1 MSSNLEQL
9 IFIFTLKKNV
19 LLYYIMNVNLISP
32 QENGNS
38 FVVRFKD
45 DIIIPENSKVYLNF
59 ASFSRENDV
68 ELYEDQTI
76 TLSFQN
82 VDVYPAIIPTTPFDN
97 NKLFNSSIFTI
108 PAGTYNYQRL
118 YLLITNGINGLLQD
132 AGNVADLSMYK
143 AIGIDDI
150 DNNDAQ
156 LVEGNISFSL
166 GLMKSRPETVPH
178 KPFFI
183 DAQNSKN
190 CDTDGGTVAYRNTAT
205 NVVVPSGLR
214 ASTTRCA
221 FALAITGTN
230 TLDKTVGTYTNI
242 PLTAFTGIGEN
253 ATIDFTVVKA
263 GMVLPNPFGTQFSTI
278 GTPDKIT
285 NAYANVPLLHNN
297 GDITGITID
306 FDVNDDGTGVGAI
319 IFSSIVVNAVGAGGT
334 YVVGENLKIGI
345 TGTGGVQDDR
355 LEVVNIGGEIQYSS
369 IRLVAKGDLYEEND
383 VLTIPN
389 TGGVGGTADSQLT
402 IQPFIK
408 SPAQASGLQR
418 GYDQPLFD
426 NYALSEKTYWH
437 IGYNDETPLENCNII
452 KFSTIQTLAE
462 MDTALQCCVLGLYSK
477 EVADGIAGV
486 NGTYPLDSSIRTRG
500 VADKNNGKINPRN
513 LPDEDNIGAK
523 QLGCFVSVSIDCR
536 STTNYLKVFVGAK
549 GNGSFPNTDGLHNW
563 TSSQHQIFAMK
574 NCSVAGRGSGIPINT
589 ISNISTT
596 EPLTFGLQT
605 YYDVDEL
612 KSTAEGAGKLYF
624 RVLNLN
630 GNVDGKKS
638 VADNSIVLYDSKHM
652 GDVGKESHF
661 PPAFFKASNANVRL
675 DTNAGK
681 ISTNMGHNT
690 LTIGTGNRTL
700 GSYTVNLTGGSGY
713 GASLSLDVVPRGSEN
728 KIAIAP
734 ISTDFTDLTVVIG
747 TGARTNG
754 TYANVNLTG
763 GTGNGAQATF
773 VITTGAIDPTAITI
787 TNAGTGYNEDDI
799 LNIDVALMGG
809 NADATIQMD
818 AVPVAPSVF
827 NAGDGYKIGDVL
839 ILDNTAM
846 GGNANATFTINSNLD
861 FSGLVNRINSQMP
874 LCMITSA
881 LKLDGGFSTITAPS
895 YTKNNAKPLSLLVK
909 YDIEATEELA
919 RYLSFNTATD
929 KTEGY
934 SDDLFPNTGD
944 AMNRNLIHLE
954 GMTLDWRNE
963 SYSVSIK
970 ELPIKNYKN
979 NEKLRNG
986 GFSKPI
992 LANCPVPFSDA
1003 QSYQTKSKQ
1012 MITAVYKP
1020 NYQVISNLYNQ
1031 QMTTNTF
1038 SVDINKLQS
1047 EKPANEIKK
1056 SIINFT
1062 ILPPDNYTGNINSI
1076 SGLN

>member
-1 MSSNLEQL
+1 
-9 IFIFTLKKNV
+9 
-19 LLYYIMNVNLISP
+19 MNVNLISP

-45 DIIIPENSKVYLNF
+45 DIIIPENSRVYLNF

-82 VDVYPAIIPTTPFDN
+82 VDVYPALIPTTPFN
-97 NKLFNSSIFTI
+97 KNKLFNSSIFTI
-108 PAGTYNYQRL
+108 PSGTYNYQRL
-118 YLLITNGINGLLQD
+118 YTIITTGINGLLQD
-132 AGNVADLSMYK
+132 AGNVADMAMYK
-143 AIGIDDI
+143 AISIDDI

-156 LVEGNISFSL
+156 LVDGNISFGL

-178 KPFFI
+178 KPFLI
-183 DAQNSKN
+183 DAGNSKD
-190 CDTDGGTVAYRNTAT
+190 CDTDGDTVAYRNTAT
-205 NVVVPSGLR
+205 DVVVPSGLR
-214 ASTTRCA
+214 PSTTNCA
-221 FALAITGTN
+221 FALAVTGNDTN
-230 TLDKTVGTYTNI
+230 DKNVGSYTDIDLTSTTGSGSGASINFTVIDAGVDVPQPFGAGFSDNGSPDKTVGDYTNI
-242 PLTAFTGIGEN
+242 PLLKSN
-253 ATIDFTVVKA
+253 AGV
-263 GMVLPNPFGTQFSTI
+263 S
-278 GTPDKIT
+278 
-285 NAYANVPLLHNN
+285 
-297 GDITGITID
+297 GITID
-306 FDVNDDGTGVGAI
+306 FSVAEGGAGTGVGPI
-319 IFSSIVVNAVGAGGT
+319 VFS
-334 YVVGENLKIGI
+334 GI
-345 TGTGGVQDDR
+345 TVNNAGIGGNYTAGEELRIDNTATGGSQDTKVTVR
-355 LEVVNIGGEIQYSS
+355 IKGGKIQYSS
-369 IRLVAKGDLYEEND
+369 IRLNDQGDSYAEND
-383 VLTIPN
+383 ILTVPN
-389 TGGVGGTADSQLT
+389 TGGVGGTADSELV

-408 SPAQASGLQR
+408 SPAQGSGLQK
-418 GYDQPLFD
+418 GAGQPLFD
-426 NYALSEKTYWH
+426 NYALSQKTYWH
-437 IGYNDETPLENCNII
+437 IGYNDGTPLENCNII
-452 KFSTIQTLAE
+452 KFSTIETLAE
-462 MDTALQCCVLGLYSK
+462 MKTNSQCCVLGLYSR
-477 EVADGIAGV
+477 EVAQGIAGV
-486 NGTYPLDSSIRTRG
+486 DGAYPKDSASRTRG
-500 VADKNNGKINPRN
+500 TADYNNGKINPRN
-513 LPDEDNIGAK
+513 LPDEVNIGAK

-536 STTNYLKVFVGAK
+536 SSGKDFLKVFVGAK
-549 GNGSFPNTDGLHNW
+549 GNGTFSTADGLHNW
-563 TSSQHQIFAMK
+563 TSCQHPIVAMK
-574 NCSVAGRGSGIPINT
+574 NCSLPGRGQGIDLNDIPNVK
-589 ISNISTT
+589 TT
-596 EPLTFGLQT
+596 QPLTFGLQT
-605 YYDVDEL
+605 YYDTDEL
-612 KSTAEGAGKLYF
+612 KSTASGAGNLYF

-638 VADNSIVLYDSKHM
+638 VADNNIILYDSKHM
-652 GDVGKESHF
+652 GDVNKESHF
-661 PPAFFKASNANVRL
+661 PPLFFKADNVNVRL
-675 DTNAGK
+675 DTDAGK

-690 LTIGTGNRTL
+690 LAIGTGNRTL

-713 GASLSLDVVPRGSEN
+713 GASLALDVVPRGSEN
-728 KIAIAP
+728 KIAISP
-734 ISTDFTDLTVVIG
+734 ISTDVLGDLTVEVG
-747 TGARTNG
+747 TGNRTDG
-754 TYANVNLTG
+754 TYTGVNLTD
-763 GTGNGAQATF
+763 GTGNGAQATIG
-773 VITTGAIDPTAITI
+773 VVGNAIDISSIVI
-787 TNAGTGYNEDDI
+787 TNAGTGYNEDDV
-799 LNIDVALMGG
+799 LNIDVSAMGG
-809 NADATIQMD
+809 NADATITMD
-818 AVPVAPSVF
+818 ATPLRPSVV

-839 ILDNTAM
+839 NIPNTAI

-881 LKLDGGFSTITAPS
+881 LKQNGGFSTITAPS
-895 YTKNNAKPLSLLVK
+895 YTKDNAKPLSLLVK

-919 RYLSFNTATD
+919 RYLNFNTASD

-1031 QMTTNTF
+1031 QMTTNKF

-1062 ILPPDNYTGNINSI
+1062 ILPPDDYKGNINSV